1 MEPFSSS
8 CGDLYILLVMDYIS
22 KWVEAIATSKNDP
35 KIVLKFLHKN
45 IFTWFRVPGDIIND
59 DGIHFDNKLINK
71 ALRRYGFR
79 HKIAMTYIPHT
90 NSQAEISN
98 REIKLILEKMVNPR
112 RKDWSPK
119 LDEALWA
126 YRSTFKTPLGNH
138 PSSIT
143 RAQLPILLGLVN
155 LKSKAA
161 NTEESEE
168 DKPCDVEAR
177 LIALD
182 ESIQQI
188 MTHLNAL
195 MGDIKN
201 FFGYAKHR
209 DIVVESIFQDMII
222 YMEQNF
228 LGFPDEI
235 LPTFDNI
242 EETSEPDDA
251 NPADNEH
258 VPYLTAHPPSHI
270 VPDEPSHATQSR

>member
-1 MEPFSSS
+1 MGPFSSS
-8 CGDLYILLVMDYIS
+8 CGDLYILLAMDYIS

-45 IFTWFRVPGDIIND
+45 IFTRFRVPGDIIND

-79 HKIAMTYIPHT
+79 HKIATTYIPQT
-90 NSQAEISN
+90 NSQAKISN
-98 REIKLILEKMVNPR
+98 REIKLILEKVVNPR

-126 YRSTFKTPLGNH
+126 YRSAFKTPLVSG
-138 PSSIT
+138 IT

-155 LKSKAA
+155 PKSKAA

-168 DKPCDVEAR
+168 DKPYDV
-177 LIALD
+177 
-182 ESIQQI
+182 
-188 MTHLNAL
+188 
-195 MGDIKN
+195 K
-201 FFGYAKHR
+201 
-209 DIVVESIFQDMII
+209 
-222 YMEQNF
+222 NF

-242 EETSEPDDA
+242 EETSEPDNA
-251 NPADNEH
+251 NPADNEP
-258 VPYLTAHPPSHI
+258 VPYLTAYPPSHI